1 MNTRRWLLVCFL
13 LGTCLTPAAR
23 AAEMDLSRPGL
34 DGPTP
39 VRLGLYLTDVYDI
52 SGADQAFSADVVLL
66 AEWRDPRL
74 ASHASGVRGMDLA
87 DVWNPRLQLV
97 NQRGVNAMMPQ
108 RVEVD
113 SSGLVRYRQRWWG
126 RFSAR
131 MDLQR
136 FPKDRHEFQVQVAT
150 LGYPRDQVALVP
162 LQERTGRA
170 PVLSIPDWEV
180 GPARAEIADF
190 APTPG
195 AKALAGVR
203 LTWEG
208 RRHVGYY
215 VAQVALP
222 LVLIVLMG
230 WTALWVDPLVVTTRM
245 SVAVTTMLTLIAY
258 RFAFGRQ
265 VPALNYLT
273 QLDYFMLGATIL
285 VFMMLLIV
293 AAGAYLVGK
302 DRKILVHKIDRW
314 SRGTFLVLFAV
325 MLLWSW
331 LA

>member
-1 MNTRRWLLVCFL
+1 VDIGRRFLACLLCSMWA
-13 LGTCLTPAAR
+13 GAAAR
-23 AAEMDLSRPGL
+23 AAEIDVSRPDLG
-34 DGPTP
+34 GPVA
-39 VRLGLYLTDVYDI
+39 VRLGLYLADVYEI

-74 ASHASGVRGMDLA
+74 ASTGPGVRGMDLN

-131 MDLQR
+131 MDLQK
-136 FPKDRHEFQVQVAT
+136 FPKDRHEFQIQVAT
-150 LGYPRDQVALVP
+150 LGYPRAQVELVP
-162 LQERTGRA
+162 LAEKSGRA
-170 PVLSIPDWEV
+170 SGLSIADWEI
-180 GPARAEIADF
+180 GPARAEAADF
-190 APTPG
+190 LPAPG
-195 AKALAGVR
+195 APALAGVR
-203 LTWEG
+203 LVWEG

-215 VAQVALP
+215 IAQVALP
-222 LVLIVLMG
+222 LALIVLMG

-273 QLDYFMLGATIL
+273 RLDYFMLGATML
-285 VFMMLLIV
+285 VFLMLLVV
-293 AAGAYLVGK
+293 AAGAWLVGK
-302 DRKILVHKIDRW
+302 DRKILVDKIDRW
-314 SRGTFLVLFAV
+314 SRAIFLALFAAV
-325 MLLWSW
+325 FLWSW